1 MTGMEKW
8 KKWSAEKLSMRV
20 FYALIAVYIVVFTMY
35 WFVGYTRPFADNP
48 NFNAPLFT
56 DAVIIL
62 GYCLIFTSVC
72 ITVWAV
78 ARTLRTRDKGEY
90 YDNNIPVK
98 KINYFVAIGVLLLCV
113 LTFLI
118 GSSSD
123 IVINGTRFTNY
134 FWLKASDMFI
144 YTSLILMI
152 IAIIAVIYGATK
164 YTRRK

>member
-1 MTGMEKW
+1 MKNW
-8 KKWSAEKLSMRV
+8 RKWSAEKLSMRV
-20 FYALIAVYIVVFTMY
+20 FYALITVYIVVFMMY

-48 NFNAPLFT
+48 NFNEPLFT
-56 DAVIIL
+56 DAVIVL
-62 GYCLIFTSVC
+62 GYCLIITGIG
-72 ITVWAV
+72 ITVWSMIRA
-78 ARTLRTRDKGEY
+78 LRIRGKGESY
-90 YDNNIPVK
+90 NNNIPVK
-98 KINYFVAIGVLLLCV
+98 KINYSVAIGVLLLCV
-113 LTFLI
+113 LTFFI

-123 IVINGTRFTNY
+123 IVINGTHFTNY

>member
-1 MTGMEKW
+1 MMGMKNW
-8 KKWSAEKLSMRV
+8 KKWSAEKLSMRA
-20 FYALIAVYIVVFTMY
+20 FYVLIAVYIVVFLMY

-48 NFNAPLFT
+48 NFNAPLLT

-62 GYCLIFTSVC
+62 SYSLIISGIG

-78 ARTLRTRDKGEY
+78 IRALRMRGKGESY
-90 YDNNIPVK
+90 INNIPVK
-98 KINYFVAIGVLLLCV
+98 KINYSVTIGVLLLCV
-113 LTFLI
+113 LTFLV
-118 GSSSD
+118 GSSSN
-123 IVINGTRFTNY
+123 IVINGTHFTNY

-152 IAIIAVIYGATK
+152 VAIIAVVYGATK

>member
-1 MTGMEKW
+1 MGMKNW
-8 KKWSAEKLSMRV
+8 RKWSAEKLSMRV
-20 FYALIAVYIVVFTMY
+20 FYALIAVYIVVFMMY
-35 WFVGYTRPFADNP
+35 WFVGYTRPFAENP

-62 GYCLIFTSVC
+62 GYSLIIAGIG
-72 ITVWAV
+72 ITVWAMV
-78 ARTLRTRDKGEY
+78 RSLHVRGKGENY
-90 YDNNIPVK
+90 NNNIPVK
-98 KINYFVAIGVLLLCV
+98 KINYSVAIGVLLLCG

-152 IAIIAVIYGATK
+152 IAIAAVIYGATK